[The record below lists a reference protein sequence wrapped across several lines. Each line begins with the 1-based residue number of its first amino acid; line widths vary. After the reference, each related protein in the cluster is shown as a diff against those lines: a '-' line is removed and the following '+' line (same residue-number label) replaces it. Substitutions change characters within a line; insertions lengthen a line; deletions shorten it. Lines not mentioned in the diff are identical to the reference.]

1 MYTPTDKRVIKT
13 RRQISLTLLKGQ
25 KYREALDELHQMLD
39 LEKKAFGE
47 SSIQVAKTLNLL
59 GSVYLSLNEVTESQS
74 YLKQAQKIFAEN
86 GQAKTANNIK
96 TKLKYVKDVKEN
108 KRPALKLT
116 SVREEPWFS
125 DIISWLSCEMGLWVV
140 FSSVEVNDSLD
151 DFIPVWFVLGSE
163 VLGKLNDV
171 HIKLLDASINIGLFR
186 VCDWTEFMGVF
197 DYFWEIPEF
206 RRSFHVFNF
215 VGVVGCFHVLEL
227 LCCLF
232 ENLVLTIFSGEHTLP
247 DYGVFNVLV
256 NCFIDMPEHFCAGL
270 EYFLMFVITV
280 IGP

>member
-116 SVREEPWFS
+116 SVREEP
-125 DIISWLSCEMGLWVV
+125 
-140 FSSVEVNDSLD
+140 
-151 DFIPVWFVLGSE
+151 
-163 VLGKLNDV
+163 
-171 HIKLLDASINIGLFR
+171 
-186 VCDWTEFMGVF
+186 
-197 DYFWEIPEF
+197 
-206 RRSFHVFNF
+206 
-215 VGVVGCFHVLEL
+215 
-227 LCCLF
+227 
-232 ENLVLTIFSGEHTLP
+232 
-247 DYGVFNVLV
+247 
-256 NCFIDMPEHFCAGL
+256 
-270 EYFLMFVITV
+270 
-280 IGP
+280 